1 MQQITPAK
9 RKRLLKSFGSC
20 PAGYTHDD
28 LERFLDLLYGMV
40 SLARIPRLENS
51 RCAICAEPSAMDRRR
66 VDKHEG
72 NRAEW
77 EENKLLLFS

>member
-1 MQQITPAK
+1 MRQGALIGALQREADTE
-9 RKRLLKSFGSC
+9 
-20 PAGYTHDD
+20 T
-28 LERFLDLLYGMV
+28 EQGMV
-40 SLARIPRLENS
+40 SLARIPHLENS
-51 RCAICAEPSAMDRRR
+51 RCAICAEPFATDRRR

>member
-1 MQQITPAK
+1 MRQGAETSALQREADTETEQG
-9 RKRLLKSFGSC
+9 R
-20 PAGYTHDD
+20 
-28 LERFLDLLYGMV
+28 V
-40 SLARIPRLENS
+40 SLARIPHLENS
-51 RCAICAEPSAMDRRR
+51 RCAICAETSATDRWR